1 MKPVPAPSDSPV
13 GVPWSPPDPVAR
25 ARRTVG
31 RLVQSGSACA
41 HLGGSGEGR
50 WLPGWSWGTN
60 SVPGGKNSS
69 LLGDGQGAGSR
80 EHPGTLESAQEG
92 LNKVG
97 CPTLWRH
104 PWSWKA
110 KHKELVGGAAWDGAV
125 VSAAR
130 EELGGPHY
138 PTPWPGASQLPQQG
152 GAKGQ
157 KPSEDEREESE
168 ECRGGWVALQGGLGG
183 GQGLPA
189 TRGLSPEVS
198 PVPPSWGGGVPAT
211 GALAGLEVEGR
222 ILLTPV

>member
-1 MKPVPAPSDSPV
+1 MLIFYSAPPLLHPRLTLCPADGLLFGKRKPRIPNLSAPTGMKPVPAPSDSPV

-110 KHKELVGGAAWDGAV
+110 KHKEPVG
-125 VSAAR
+125 
-130 EELGGPHY
+130 
-138 PTPWPGASQLPQQG
+138 
-152 GAKGQ
+152 
-157 KPSEDEREESE
+157 
-168 ECRGGWVALQGGLGG
+168 
-183 GQGLPA
+183 
-189 TRGLSPEVS
+189 
-198 PVPPSWGGGVPAT
+198 GGGVGWSSGLRSPGGTGGPPLSHPLARSFPASSAGRCQ
-211 GALAGLEVEGR
+211 GAETE
-222 ILLTPV
+222 